1 MEIIMQTLKI
11 MSFNTQHCSNYI
23 TKKFDYPIIADTIRR
38 YDPDVVVL
46 NEMRGAGE
54 KEDYVDQTNIIREL
68 VGMPYCYFA
77 KAIDV
82 CDITSPY
89 GNAILSKLPFVSV
102 ETVHIP
108 DPPKEGRIGTHWYE
122 HRCFLKAVLSGGIT
136 VLGVHIG
143 LNPEEKELAIKTL
156 CEHIASEKCLLLGD
170 FNMRPTDEKLD
181 PIKARMHDA
190 AELFTEELLSCP
202 SDEPKGKIDYIFATP
217 DVKFVSADIP
227 AIVASDHRPHVATV
241 NI

>member
-1 MEIIMQTLKI
+1 MELKL

-23 TKKFDYPIIADTIRR
+23 TKQIDYEIIADTIKRCS
-38 YDPDVVVL
+38 PDVVVL
-46 NEMRGAGE
+46 NEMRSVGE
-54 KEDYVDQTNIIREL
+54 EEGYVDQTKIIAEL
-68 VGMPYCYFA
+68 VGMPYFYFA

-82 CDITSPY
+82 YEVASPY
-89 GNAILSKLPFVSV
+89 GNAVISKIPFDSV

-108 DPPKEGRIGTHWYE
+108 DPPAEGRIGTRWYE
-122 HRCFLKAVLSGGIT
+122 HRCFLKARLDGGIT
-136 VLGVHIG
+136 VLGVHVG

-156 CEHIASEKCLLLGD
+156 CEHIEGEKCLLLGD

-181 PIKARMHDA
+181 PIRARMNDA

-217 DVKFVSADIP
+217 DVKFIYADIP
-227 AIVASDHRPHVATV
+227 AIVASDHRPHLATV
-241 NI
+241 RI